1 MDTIERQEIKDLYS
15 KVIDELQKNKDEV
28 NNMWAFYGHKK
39 LRHGDVIRIPRMGG
53 LYHHFGIYVDDTD
66 DGPHVIHYWD
76 GKYGNFK
83 GVVQET
89 SLYEFLDGGS
99 LSSVEVV
106 KFNPK
111 KYRKI
116 YSREETVH
124 RARNLLGRNQY
135 NLIFENCETFTNM
148 CKTGKHESS
157 QVNNALWSIGL
168 VIAVCAFGGIPG
180 LAKSSVLA

>member
-1 MDTIERQEIKDLYS
+1 MNIREKQEQEIEDYIQKC
-15 KVIDELQKNKDEV
+15 IDEIHEKRKP
-28 NNMWAFYGHKK
+28 
-39 LRHGDVIRIPRMGG
+39 RHGDVIRIPRMGG
-53 LYHHFGIYVDDTD
+53 LYHHYGIYVDDTS

-89 SLYEFLDGGS
+89 TLDEFLDGDS
-99 LSSVEVV
+99 IWSVEVV

-116 YSREETVH
+116 YSREKTVE
-124 RARNLLGRNQY
+124 RARSLLGRNKY
-135 NLIFENCETFTNM
+135 NLIFENCETFANM

-157 QVNNALWSIGL
+157 QVENAFCFIGKVAVV
-168 VIAVCAFGGIPG
+168 VIAVGALGGIPG
-180 LAKSSVLA
+180 LFKSAALA